1 MSMEEVARK
10 EDNLETFDPMEESI
24 LNSVKLS
31 LGVPVEYEHFDQQ
44 ITLHLNTVM
53 AILPQ
58 LGVGPKEGF
67 YVQGDLSTWG
77 DLIGDTELVNKLLY
91 VKSYVC
97 LRVRLLF
104 DPPASSGAIDAMERQ
119 MRELEW
125 RITVTK
131 DPIVGE
137 EDDEVERE

>member
-1 MSMEEVARK
+1 M
-10 EDNLETFDPMEESI
+10 ETFDPMEESI
-24 LNSVKLS
+24 LDSVKLS
-31 LGVPVEYEHFDQQ
+31 LGIPVEYEHFDQQ
-44 ITLHLNTVM
+44 IMLHLNTVM

-58 LGVGPKEGF
+58 LGVGPEEGF
-67 YVQGDLSTWG
+67 FVQDDQTTWG
-77 DLIGDTELVNKLLY
+77 DLIGDTELAYKLLY

-104 DPPASSGAIDAMERQ
+104 DPPSSSGAIDAMERQ

-131 DPIVGE
+131 DPVNGE
-137 EDDEVERE
+137 EVNVDDV

>member
-1 MSMEEVARK
+1 M
-10 EDNLETFDPMEESI
+10 ETFNPMEESI
-24 LNSVKLS
+24 LDSVKLS
-31 LGVPVEYEHFDQQ
+31 LGIPIEYEHFDQQ
-44 ITLHLNTVM
+44 VALHLNTVM

-67 YVQGDLSTWG
+67 YVQDDQTTWG
-77 DLIGDTELVNKLLY
+77 DLIGDIESPNLYLY

-104 DPPASSGAIDAMERQ
+104 DPPSSSGAIDAMERQ

-125 RITVTK
+125 RITVTI
-131 DPIVGE
+131 DPKIDGE
-137 EDDEVERE
+137 EVLTDDL

>member
-1 MSMEEVARK
+1 M
-10 EDNLETFDPMEESI
+10 ETFDPMEESI
-24 LNSVKLS
+24 LDSVKLS
-31 LGVPVEYEHFDQQ
+31 LGIPAEYEHFDQQ
-44 ITLHLNTVM
+44 IMLHLNTVM

-58 LGVGPKEGF
+58 LGVGPEEGF
-67 YVQGDLSTWG
+67 FVQDDSTTWG
-77 DLIGDTELVNKLLY
+77 DLIGDEDLAYKLLY

-104 DPPASSGAIDAMERQ
+104 DPPSSSGAIDAMERQ

-131 DPIVGE
+131 DPVNGE
-137 EDDEVERE
+137 EVNVDDV

>member
-1 MSMEEVARK
+1 M
-10 EDNLETFDPMEESI
+10 ETFDPMEESI
-24 LNSVKLS
+24 LDSVKLS
-31 LGVPVEYEHFDQQ
+31 LGIPVEYEHFDQQ
-44 ITLHLNTVM
+44 IMLHLNTVM

-58 LGVGPKEGF
+58 LGVGPEEGF
-67 YVQGDLSTWG
+67 FVQDDSTTWG
-77 DLIGDTELVNKLLY
+77 DLIGDTELAYKLLY

-104 DPPASSGAIDAMERQ
+104 DPPSSSGAIDAMERQ

-131 DPIVGE
+131 DPVNGE
-137 EDDEVERE
+137 EVNVDDV

>member
-1 MSMEEVARK
+1 MQ
-10 EDNLETFDPMEESI
+10 TFGPMEESI

-31 LGVPVEYEHFDQQ
+31 LGVPVEYEYFDQQ
-44 ITLHLNTVM
+44 IMLHLNTVM

-67 YVQGDLSTWG
+67 YVQGEHTTWG
-77 DLIGDTELVNKLLY
+77 EFLGEVDSPNLYLY

-104 DPPASSGAIDAMERQ
+104 DPPSGSALDAMERQ

-125 RITVTK
+125 RITVTM
-131 DPIVGE
+131 DPVIREE
-137 EDDEVERE
+137 EDSVVRE

>member
-1 MSMEEVARK
+1 M
-10 EDNLETFDPMEESI
+10 ETFDPMKESI
-24 LNSVKLS
+24 LDSVKLS
-31 LGVPVEYEHFDQQ
+31 LGIPVEYEHFDQQ
-44 ITLHLNTVM
+44 IMLHLNTVM

-58 LGVGPKEGF
+58 LGVGPEEGF
-67 YVQGDLSTWG
+67 FVQDDSTTWG
-77 DLIGDTELVNKLLY
+77 DLIGDTELAYKLLY

-104 DPPASSGAIDAMERQ
+104 DPPSSSGAIDAMERQ

-131 DPIVGE
+131 DPVNGE
-137 EDDEVERE
+137 EVNVDDV

>member
-1 MSMEEVARK
+1 M
-10 EDNLETFDPMEESI
+10 ETFDPMKESI
-24 LNSVKLS
+24 LDSVKLS
-31 LGVPVEYEHFDQQ
+31 LGIPVEYEHFDQQ
-44 ITLHLNTVM
+44 IMLHLNTVM

-58 LGVGPKEGF
+58 LGVGPEEGF
-67 YVQGDLSTWG
+67 FVQDDSTAWG
-77 DLIGDTELVNKLLY
+77 DLIGDAELAYKLLY

-104 DPPASSGAIDAMERQ
+104 DPPSSSGAIDAMERQ

-131 DPIVGE
+131 DPVNGE
-137 EDDEVERE
+137 EVNVDDV

>member
-1 MSMEEVARK
+1 MK
-10 EDNLETFDPMEESI
+10 TFDPMEESI
-24 LNSVKLS
+24 LDSVKLS
-31 LGVPVEYEHFDQQ
+31 LGIPVEYEHFDQQ
-44 ITLHLNTVM
+44 IMLHLNTVM

-58 LGVGPKEGF
+58 LGVGPEEGF
-67 YVQGDLSTWG
+67 FVQDDQTTWG
-77 DLIGDTELVNKLLY
+77 DLIGDTELAYKLLY

-104 DPPASSGAIDAMERQ
+104 DPPSSSGAIDAMERQ

-131 DPIVGE
+131 DPVNGE
-137 EDDEVERE
+137 EVNVDDV

>member
-1 MSMEEVARK
+1 M
-10 EDNLETFDPMEESI
+10 ETFDPMKESI
-24 LNSVKLS
+24 LDSVKLS
-31 LGVPVEYEHFDQQ
+31 LGIPVEYEHFDQQ
-44 ITLHLNTVM
+44 IMLHLNTVM

-58 LGVGPKEGF
+58 LGVGPEEGF
-67 YVQGDLSTWG
+67 FVQDDSTTWG
-77 DLIGDTELVNKLLY
+77 ELIGDTELAYKLLY

-104 DPPASSGAIDAMERQ
+104 DPPSSSGAIDAMERQ

-131 DPIVGE
+131 DPVNGE
-137 EDDEVERE
+137 EVNVDDV

>member
-1 MSMEEVARK
+1 MEEVTRK
-10 EDNLETFDPMEESI
+10 EDILETSDPMEESI

-44 ITLHLNTVM
+44 IALHLNTVM

-67 YVQGDLSTWG
+67 YVQDDQTTWG
-77 DLIGDTELVNKLLY
+77 ELIGDTELVNKLLY

-104 DPPASSGAIDAMERQ
+104 DPPTSSGAVDAMERQ

-137 EDDEVERE
+137 EENKIERE

>member
-1 MSMEEVARK
+1 M
-10 EDNLETFDPMEESI
+10 ETFDPMEESI
-24 LNSVKLS
+24 LDSVKLS
-31 LGVPVEYEHFDQQ
+31 LGIPVEYEHFDQQ
-44 ITLHLNTVM
+44 IMLHLNTVM

-58 LGVGPKEGF
+58 LGVGPEEGF
-67 YVQGDLSTWG
+67 FVQDDSTTWG
-77 DLIGDTELVNKLLY
+77 ELIGDTELAYKLLY

-104 DPPASSGAIDAMERQ
+104 DPPSSSGAIDAMERQ

-131 DPIVGE
+131 DPVNGE
-137 EDDEVERE
+137 EVNVDDV

>member
-1 MSMEEVARK
+1 M
-10 EDNLETFDPMEESI
+10 ETFDPMEESI

-31 LGVPVEYEHFDQQ
+31 LGIPVEYEHFDQQ
-44 ITLHLNTVM
+44 IMLHLNTVM

-58 LGVGPKEGF
+58 LGVGPEEGF
-67 YVQGDLSTWG
+67 FVQDDSTTWG
-77 DLIGDTELVNKLLY
+77 DLIGDTELAYKLLY

-104 DPPASSGAIDAMERQ
+104 DPPSSSGAIDAMERQ

-131 DPIVGE
+131 DPVNGE
-137 EDDEVERE
+137 EVNVDDV

>member
-1 MSMEEVARK
+1 MK
-10 EDNLETFDPMEESI
+10 TFDPMEESI
-24 LNSVKLS
+24 LDSVKLS
-31 LGVPVEYEHFDQQ
+31 LGIPVEYEHFDQQ
-44 ITLHLNTVM
+44 IMLHLNTVM

-58 LGVGPKEGF
+58 LGVGPEEGF
-67 YVQGDLSTWG
+67 FVQDDSTTWG
-77 DLIGDTELVNKLLY
+77 ELIGDTELAYKLLY

-104 DPPASSGAIDAMERQ
+104 DPPSSSGAIDAMERQ

-131 DPIVGE
+131 DPVNGE
-137 EDDEVERE
+137 EVNVDDV

>member
-1 MSMEEVARK
+1 M
-10 EDNLETFDPMEESI
+10 ETFDPMKESI
-24 LNSVKLS
+24 LDSVKLS
-31 LGVPVEYEHFDQQ
+31 LGIPVEYEHFDQQ
-44 ITLHLNTVM
+44 IMLHLNTVM

-58 LGVGPKEGF
+58 LGVGPEEGF
-67 YVQGDLSTWG
+67 FVQDDSTAWS
-77 DLIGDTELVNKLLY
+77 DLIGDTELAYKLLY

-104 DPPASSGAIDAMERQ
+104 DPPSSSGAIDAMERQ

-131 DPIVGE
+131 DPVNGE
-137 EDDEVERE
+137 EVNVDDV

>member
-1 MSMEEVARK
+1 M
-10 EDNLETFDPMEESI
+10 ETFDPMEESI
-24 LNSVKLS
+24 LDSVKLS
-31 LGVPVEYEHFDQQ
+31 LGIPVEYEHFDLQ
-44 ITLHLNTVM
+44 IMLHLNTVM

-58 LGVGPKEGF
+58 LGVGPEEGF
-67 YVQGDLSTWG
+67 YVQDDSTTWG
-77 DLIGDTELVNKLLY
+77 DLIGDTELAYKLLY

-104 DPPASSGAIDAMERQ
+104 DPPSSSGAIDAMERQ

-131 DPIVGE
+131 DPVNGE
-137 EDDEVERE
+137 EVNVDDV

>member
-1 MSMEEVARK
+1 M
-10 EDNLETFDPMEESI
+10 ETFDPMEESI
-24 LNSVKLS
+24 LDSVKLS
-31 LGVPVEYEHFDQQ
+31 LGIPVEYEHFDQQ
-44 ITLHLNTVM
+44 IMLHLNTVM

-58 LGVGPKEGF
+58 LGVGPEEGF
-67 YVQGDLSTWG
+67 FVQDDSTAWG
-77 DLIGDTELVNKLLY
+77 DLIGDTELAYKLLY

-104 DPPASSGAIDAMERQ
+104 DPPSSSGAIDAMERQ

-131 DPIVGE
+131 DPVNGE
-137 EDDEVERE
+137 EVNVDDV

>member
-1 MSMEEVARK
+1 M
-10 EDNLETFDPMEESI
+10 ETFDPMEESI
-24 LNSVKLS
+24 LDSVKLS
-31 LGVPVEYEHFDQQ
+31 LGIPVEYEHFDPQ
-44 ITLHLNTVM
+44 IMLHLNTVM

-58 LGVGPKEGF
+58 LGVGPEEGF
-67 YVQGDLSTWG
+67 FVQDDSTTWG
-77 DLIGDTELVNKLLY
+77 DLIGDTELAYKLLY

-104 DPPASSGAIDAMERQ
+104 DPPSSSGAIDAMERQ

-131 DPIVGE
+131 DPVNGE
-137 EDDEVERE
+137 EVNVDDV

>member
-1 MSMEEVARK
+1 M
-10 EDNLETFDPMEESI
+10 ETFDPMEESI
-24 LNSVKLS
+24 LDSVKLS
-31 LGVPVEYEHFDQQ
+31 LGIPVEYEHFDQQ
-44 ITLHLNTVM
+44 IMLHLNTVM

-58 LGVGPKEGF
+58 LGVGPEEGF
-67 YVQGDLSTWG
+67 FVQDDSTTWG
-77 DLIGDTELVNKLLY
+77 ELIGDTELSYKLLY

-104 DPPASSGAIDAMERQ
+104 DPPSSSGAIDAMERQ

-131 DPIVGE
+131 DPVNGE
-137 EDDEVERE
+137 EVNVDDV

>member
-1 MSMEEVARK
+1 M
-10 EDNLETFDPMEESI
+10 ETFDPMEESI
-24 LNSVKLS
+24 LDSVKLS
-31 LGVPVEYEHFDQQ
+31 LGIPVEYEHFDQQ
-44 ITLHLNTVM
+44 IMLHLNTVM

-58 LGVGPKEGF
+58 LGVGPEEGF
-67 YVQGDLSTWG
+67 FVQDDSTTWG
-77 DLIGDTELVNKLLY
+77 DLIGDTELVYKLLY

-104 DPPASSGAIDAMERQ
+104 DPPSSSGAIDAMERQ

-131 DPIVGE
+131 DPVNGE
-137 EDDEVERE
+137 EVNVDDV